1 MSLADVANITA
12 LTRFQ
17 MDIKRD
23 IEKLLIAYY
32 GDDYKQ
38 VLAKGKISGS
48 AEVLNVLTALKKL
61 ERDLG
66 IEVLKGEN
74 L

>member
-38 VLAKGKISGS
+38 VLAKGKISGNN
-48 AEVLNVLTALKKL
+48 EVWNVLNALEKL
-61 ERDLG
+61 NKDLG
-66 IEVLKGEN
+66 IKFAKGDN

>member
-32 GDDYKQ
+32 GDNYKEI
-38 VLAKGKISGS
+38 LAKGRLTGDEKTLG
-48 AEVLNVLTALKKL
+48 VLNALEKI

-66 IEVLKGEN
+66 IKFAKGDN